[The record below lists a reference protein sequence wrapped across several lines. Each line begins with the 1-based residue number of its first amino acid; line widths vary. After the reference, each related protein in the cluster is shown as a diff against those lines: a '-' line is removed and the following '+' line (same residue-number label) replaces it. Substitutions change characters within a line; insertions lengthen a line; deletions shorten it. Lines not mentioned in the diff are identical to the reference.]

1 MCYSWIHSSLS
12 CDEDDNYRQFVTPDY
27 TIAIQDSDMN
37 HSRLL
42 LTAVCIITFLPSSI
56 YVISSYINCTI
67 LEISSSTWA
76 FWQLCH
82 FLYFSI
88 IYILQKRYSNLSAI
102 PIASKHSVSIP
113 LKEHLDGQR
122 SESHHFRPLRL
133 HDLISP
139 NDPPD
144 VSALIKFF
152 YNTAELDKLATGPL
166 SMTELDSPNWKS
178 VGNKNN
184 TIAIHERVGKD
195 MLFRVITQL
204 EASSASVFDLFAD
217 IPKRPLWDQLCELGE
232 VVSQIDHWTRVIYI
246 RTKSIWPTSS
256 RDLLIRCTIRN
267 LGHERYLMVSK
278 SVEHS
283 SRPPH
288 PNYVRMNANC
298 IGQLFLPIA
307 KNKCQIIQM
316 SDTDLNGWIPKS
328 VIAFISTK
336 ALPFAFEKIAHS
348 LTTEPHKSTSDIF
361 KMIALE
367 SSGISS
373 PIEQISSIAHRE
385 EKEKEQTVFSLL
397 MQIDKRLNVLEER
410 LSRPKTSYLS
420 LINNTFQTFT
430 PYILVSFIA
439 FNVAL
444 NRLKH

>member
-1 MCYSWIHSSLS
+1 
-12 CDEDDNYRQFVTPDY
+12 
-27 TIAIQDSDMN
+27 MN

-42 LTAVCIITFLPSSI
+42 LIVLCIITFSPSAI

-67 LEISSSTWA
+67 LQISSSTWTL
-76 FWQLCH
+76 WQLCH
-82 FLYFSI
+82 FLYFSV
-88 IYILQKRYSNLSAI
+88 IYIFLKRYSSPSVI
-102 PIASKHSVSIP
+102 SIAPKHSISIS
-113 LKEHLDGQR
+113 LKEHSGKQR
-122 SESHHFRPLRL
+122 SDSQHFRPLRL

-152 YNTAELDKLATGPL
+152 YNTAELDKFAADPL
-166 SMTELDSPNWKS
+166 STTDLNSPDWKS
-178 VGNKNN
+178 VGSKNN
-184 TIAIHERVGKD
+184 TIVIHERIGKD
-195 MLFRVITQL
+195 MLFRAIAQL

-232 VVSQIDHWTRVIYI
+232 VISQIDHWTRVIYI

-278 SVEHS
+278 SIEHS

-298 IGQLFLPIA
+298 IGQLFLPTG

-328 VIAFISTK
+328 VISFISTK

-348 LTTEPHKSTSDIF
+348 LKTEPQKSTSDIF

-373 PIEQISSIAHRE
+373 PTDQISPIVSHE
-385 EKEKEQTVFSLL
+385 EKEHEQPVFSLL
-397 MQIDKRLNVLEER
+397 IQIDKRLNVLEER
-410 LSRPKTSYLS
+410 LSRPKASYLS
-420 LINNTFQTFT
+420 IINNTFQTFT
-430 PYILVSFIA
+430 PYIIVSFIA
-439 FNVAL
+439 FNTVL